1 MPTTPTQAPEIVV
14 IDGTALLFRAYYG
27 ARPAESVDGTPIGAV
42 LGTARTLVDMMG
54 RARTSHVVVVFDA
67 GQRTFRNTLDPA
79 YKANRG
85 APPPDLV
92 PQFDLVQEMVRAL
105 GFATLC
111 VPGFEADDLMATLA
125 RQAHQQGWGTWL
137 LSPDKDLYQLVN
149 DTPPGVRVFHWHN
162 RTVIDG
168 AEVFARIGVSPEF
181 AVDYFALVG
190 DSSDNVR
197 GVRGVGPK
205 AASALVSSFG
215 SLAQIYARLD
225 DVPTLKVRGA
235 KSLRDKLEAGR
246 EDAELALEL
255 VTLKDDVS
263 VGVDGQ
269 LGPWAQWMGP
279 KEEARAVFERFG
291 VDAPLRAMRTI
302 HASRP
307 KG

>member
-1 MPTTPTQAPEIVV
+1 MTRTQAPEIVV

-27 ARPAESVDGTPIGAV
+27 ARPAEAVDGTPIGAV

-54 RARTSHVVVVFDA
+54 RARTSHVIVVFDA

-85 APPPDLV
+85 APPADLV

-111 VPGFEADDLMATLA
+111 VPGFEADDLMATVA
-125 RQAHQQGWGTWL
+125 RQAHGEGWGTWL
-137 LSPDKDLYQLVN
+137 LSPDKDLYQLV
-149 DTPPGVRVFHWHN
+149 DDSPPSVRVFHWHN

-168 AEVFARIGVSPEF
+168 AGVAARIGVPPSF
-181 AVDYFALVG
+181 AVDYYALVG
-190 DSSDNVR
+190 DSSDNER

-225 DVPTLKVRGA
+225 DVATLQVRGA

-246 EDAELALEL
+246 EDAELALRL
-255 VTLKDDVS
+255 VTLKDDVAMG
-263 VGVDGQ
+263 VERPWGPWARWLGPKDEAKEVFARIGVDG
-269 LGPWAQWMGP
+269 
-279 KEEARAVFERFG
+279 
-291 VDAPLRAMRTI
+291 PLQAMRTI
-302 HASRP
+302 HTSRP
-307 KG
+307 RG